1 MDYVTDTH
9 SILWYFTEDPRLS
22 KRAFDVFEGTV
33 REGFIIIP
41 AVVLA
46 EIMFIAKKGRITLT
60 FEETLKKIER
70 YENFDTFDGAKPRF
84 LNRGKKRHS
93 VSTLSIPRASDR
105 GVEWVD
111 LAPLDV
117 DILKVANK
125 IEADLEMHDRLIV
138 ATALYF
144 NATLITR
151 DRQIGNASICPTI
164 W

>member
-22 KRAFDVFEGTV
+22 KRAFDVFEGTI

-70 YENFDTFDGAKPRF
+70 YENFDLT
-84 LNRGKKRHS
+84 
-93 VSTLSIPRASDR
+93 
-105 GVEWVD
+105 
-111 LAPLDV
+111 PLDV

-144 NATLITR
+144 NATLITK

>member
-70 YENFDTFDGAKPRF
+70 YENFD
-84 LNRGKKRHS
+84 
-93 VSTLSIPRASDR
+93 
-105 GVEWVD
+105 

-125 IEADLEMHDRLIV
+125 IEANLEMHDRLIV

-144 NATLITR
+144 NATLITK
-151 DRQIGNASICPTI
+151 DRRIVNAAICPTI

>member
-9 SILWYFTEDPRLS
+9 SILWYFTQDPRLS
-22 KRAFDVFEGTV
+22 KRALEVFEGTV

-41 AVVLA
+41 VVVLA

-70 YENFDTFDGAKPRF
+70 YENFD
-84 LNRGKKRHS
+84 
-93 VSTLSIPRASDR
+93 
-105 GVEWVD
+105 

-125 IEADLEMHDRLIV
+125 IEANLEMHDRLIV

-144 NATLITR
+144 NATLITK
-151 DRQIGNASICPTI
+151 DRRIVNAAICPTI

>member
-70 YENFDTFDGAKPRF
+70 YENFD
-84 LNRGKKRHS
+84 
-93 VSTLSIPRASDR
+93 
-105 GVEWVD
+105 

-144 NATLITR
+144 NATLITK